1 MSFVSMPRQDL
12 LLAIESLAQEK
23 QIDRE
28 IVFESLEA
36 AIAKIAKHKYGE
48 EFNIT
53 ADIDR
58 KNGAIYVKRLF
69 TVILSPESMG
79 EEYDANTMLTVA
91 QAKKYAKNPV
101 VGETVEDPLPEPE
114 FGRMAFQT
122 AKQMMTARVRDAEKG
137 RQFEE
142 FKDTI
147 GDIVNGVVK
156 RIEFGNVYVDING
169 KAEGYIKGSELIPGE
184 RLAVGD
190 RVRALIMDVARSNTG
205 PQIFLTRTHPMFMEK
220 LFMQEVP
227 EIYEGLIKIKSVAR
241 APGSHA
247 KIAVE
252 TSDPSLDAVGMT
264 VGIKGTRIQPV
275 INECHGE
282 KIDVIPYSEDPAAYI
297 VNAMQPAKVAK
308 IIVDEDT
315 RSAAVVVNEDQ
326 QSLAIGR
333 RGQNVRLASQLTG
346 WNIDVMNEA
355 EEQERRAKEFKE
367 KTELFIG
374 GLDVDEMIAQLLI
387 TEGFRSIEEIAF
399 VDIAELEE
407 IEGFNPELAA
417 ELQKRAKDYLAKV
430 EQDYIDQGH
439 KLGMAD
445 DLLKFDFIKRPII
458 MQLGQAGIKSLE
470 DLADLATDELVEI
483 LGEDTMSNRLAG
495 RVIMKARELAYNIAQ
510 DNE

>member
-48 EFNIT
+48 EFNIS

-58 KNGAIYVKRLF
+58 RNGAIYVKRLF
-69 TVILSPESMG
+69 TVIASPESAG
-79 EEYDANTMLTVA
+79 EEYDPNTMLTVA

-101 VGETVEDPLPEPE
+101 VGDVVEDALPEPE

-156 RIEFGNVYVDING
+156 RVEFGNVYVDING

-184 RLAVGD
+184 RLGVGD

-315 RSAAVVVNEDQ
+315 HSAAVVVNEDQ

-430 EQDYIDQGH
+430 EQDYLDQGH
-439 KLGMAD
+439 KLGMTD

-458 MQLGQAGIKSLE
+458 MQLGQAGIKSLT

-495 RVIMKARELAYNIAQ
+495 RVIMKARELAYDIAQ

>member
-12 LLAIESLAQEK
+12 LLAIDSLAQEK

-28 IVFESLEA
+28 VVVESLEA

-53 ADIDR
+53 ATIDR
-58 KNGAIYVKRLF
+58 RNGAIYVKRLF
-69 TVILSPESMG
+69 DVISSPEDAG
-79 EEYDANTMLTVA
+79 EDYDPNTMLTVA
-91 QAKKYAKNPV
+91 QAKKYAKNPS
-101 VGETVEDPLPEPE
+101 VGDVVEDALPEPE

-142 FKDTI
+142 FKDNI
-147 GDIVNGVVK
+147 GDIVSGVVK
-156 RIEFGNVYVDING
+156 RIEFGNVFVDING
-169 KAEGYIKGSELIPGE
+169 KAEGYIKGTELIPGE

-220 LFMQEVP
+220 LFVQEVP
-227 EIYEGLIKIKSVAR
+227 EIYEGVIKIKSVAR

-252 TSDPSLDAVGMT
+252 TQDPSIDAVGMT

-275 INECHGE
+275 LNECHGE
-282 KIDVIPYSEDPAAYI
+282 KIDDILYSEDPAVFI

-346 WNIDVMNEA
+346 WNIDVMNEV
-355 EEQERRAKEFKE
+355 EEQERRAKEIKE

-387 TEGFRSIEEIAF
+387 TEGFRTIEEIAF
-399 VDIAELEE
+399 VDIAELEAV
-407 IEGFNPELAA
+407 EGFNPELAA
-417 ELQKRAKDYLAKV
+417 ELQKRAKDYLGKV
-430 EQDYIDQGH
+430 EQDYLDNGH
-439 KLGMAD
+439 KIGMSD
-445 DLLKFDFIKRPII
+445 DLLKFDFIKRPTI
-458 MQLGQAGIKSLE
+458 MKLGEAGIKSLE

-483 LGEDTMSNRLAG
+483 LGEDNMSSRLAG
-495 RVIMKARELAYNIAQ
+495 RIIMKARELAYDIKQ